1 MEKEKP
7 VLDITATNTFLYNS
21 SDMFSIMTA
30 ADRAEKN
37 SKATV
42 TLGGK
47 VGYVPYTNFG
57 SYIMNEIG
65 GTISGDMQVA
75 ASCDSVELERNPGYI
90 QIKANKKTYVAKVD
104 TSTIGIDVTA
114 TPYKST
120 FKPIATRYELSND
133 DVESLKNTFGS
144 LCKEVV
150 YRVSGFGSNTPTFG
164 YMNPTLLCDLAGV
177 SLLRSGAAVSK
188 YKNIKIF
195 KLNNGIGLKLGNDY
209 LVSITEANPMYTNNE
224 KVFIKQQ
231 DPDTSRVYYEP
242 VKVKIS
248 KGFNPNLKQFAYDI
262 VMDNGNQ
269 IYDVPESE
277 LAIVEST
284 TTQEQQA
291 NNNDV
296 LLNHF

>member
-7 VLDITATNTFLYNS
+7 VLDLTATSAFLFNS
-21 SDMFSIMTA
+21 SDMLSILNV

-42 TLGGK
+42 TCGGK
-47 VGYVPYTNFG
+47 GCYKPYTNFG

-65 GTISGDMQVA
+65 GTISGDMQVS

-90 QIKANKKTYVAKVD
+90 KIKANNKTYVAKVD
-104 TSTIGIDVTA
+104 TSKLGIDVTA
-114 TPYKST
+114 APYKST
-120 FKPIATRYELSND
+120 FKPIATRYELSNE
-133 DVESLKNTFGS
+133 DVEELKNTFGS

-150 YRVSGFGSNTPTFG
+150 YRVSGFSGNTPTFG

-188 YKNIKIF
+188 YKNIKVF
-195 KLNNGIGLKLGNDY
+195 KLNNGIGLKLGNEH
-209 LVSITEANPMYTNNE
+209 LVSITEANPRYNTNE

-231 DPDTSRVYYEP
+231 DPDTNRVYYEP

-248 KGFNPNLKQFAYDI
+248 KGFNPNLQQFAYDI
-262 VMDNGNQ
+262 IMDNGNQ

-277 LAIVEST
+277 LEIVNTGNSNEGKNPN
-284 TTQEQQA
+284 E
-291 NNNDV
+291 V
-296 LLNHF
+296 LFNHF